1 MKKALSIILVLCLL
15 LTMAACGKKEEP
27 APAPA
32 SSSSSGT
39 PAASSGSSSS
49 TPAAAPAVD
58 PLEAADPL
66 TLTLATA
73 GSDGEM
79 SEEGCK
85 KFAQLCNEYSNGKL
99 TIDYVNGAQLG
110 SATELAEGEAL
121 GSIQMAKLDPST
133 MNDYAPEY
141 ALLVQPFLIQNY
153 DHMAKVVELDSVKA
167 LADGLAKDHNIKL
180 LNWFWCGFRAICSKT
195 PIRNV
200 ADCKGII
207 LRSPEAKIYMDTF
220 NLLGMAPTPL
230 AFGEM
235 YTALQAGVIEG
246 CEPAASVIYQYE
258 FYKLAPYVC
267 RSNHMFSMV
276 ILTISNDI
284 WNSLPEVY
292 QDIMLKA
299 SEEARAW
306 EWAAMEA
313 DEDSYFEN
321 MAADGATIT
330 TWDNFQ
336 ELVDLFTPYWQES
349 IDRIGG
355 SSEKIVN
362 DIKGAL

>member
-1 MKKALSIILVLCLL
+1 MKKLLSVLLVICMLFA
-15 LTMAACGKKEEP
+15 MAACGGSTKDSGSAAP

-32 SSSSSGT
+32 SPGS
-39 PAASSGSSSS
+39 SSSS
-49 TPAAAPAVD
+49 TPAPSAPAPAAD
-58 PLEAADPL
+58 PLKDAAPL

-85 KFAQLCNEYSNGKL
+85 KFAELCSQYSDGKL

-153 DHMAKVVELDSVKA
+153 AHIAKVVELDSVKA

-276 ILTISNDI
+276 ILTISNEI